1 MTAKIIHIQPASASV
16 PDALR
21 NIADQYEAGDY
32 ADDPVTIVIGREGFH
47 IGTRGDDNMAVNAV
61 FDLQLG
67 IHKLMAAAT
76 WAALE

>member
-1 MTAKIIHIQPASASV
+1 MTAKLIHLQRATDSV

-32 ADDPVTIVIGREGFH
+32 GDDPATIVIGREVFH
-47 IGTRGDDNMAVNAV
+47 IGTRSNEMAAANAV

-67 IHKLMAAAT
+67 IHKLMAAAISD
-76 WAALE
+76 

>member
-1 MTAKIIHIQPASASV
+1 MTAKLIHLQPASAYV

-32 ADDPVTIVIGREGFH
+32 GDDPATIVIGREVFH
-47 IGTRGDDNMAVNAV
+47 IGTRGDDKAAANAV

-67 IHKLMAAAT
+67 IHKLMAAA
-76 WAALE
+76 LE